1 MKVSL
6 KNIGRGVSLL
16 LLFALCAVGVSA
28 RQATTGSLRGQLAD
42 EFGGVIVG
50 ATVTA
55 TDAAG
60 ASKTAT
66 SDADGNFS
74 LAGLAPG
81 KYTVRAVA
89 PGFALYENAEVE
101 VADGRNKLGKI
112 TLGVS
117 LEKEEVTVASEGPI
131 NVEGSSA
138 GAIVLKGKDLE
149 ALPDDPDELAA
160 ALAALAGPSAG
171 PNGGQIT
178 IDGFEGGRI
187 PSKDSIREI
196 RINDNPLSAE
206 RDQPGFGGIQ
216 ILTKPGTD
224 KLHGSL
230 YSTFN
235 DESLNARNPVLQSK
249 KRPPFQFRQYGG
261 NFSGTL
267 IPKRLSFFFDMERGE
282 TDDNDIVNAT
292 VLDPVTL
299 EPTGF
304 NTAVL
309 TPVRRFNMSPRF
321 DYALNNNHTLVARYS
336 Y

>member
-6 KNIGRGVSLL
+6 KFIGRGVSLL
-16 LLFALCAVGVSA
+16 LLFALCAVGASA
-28 RQATTGSLRGQLAD
+28 RQATGAVRGQLAD
-42 EFGGVIVG
+42 EFGGVTVG
-50 ATVTA
+50 ATVTV
-55 TDAAG
+55 TDSTG
-60 ASKTAT
+60 KSKTVT

-74 LAGLAPG
+74 VVGLAPG
-81 KYTVRAVA
+81 KYNVRAVA
-89 PGFALYENAEVE
+89 AGFALYENAEVD
-101 VADGRNKLGKI
+101 VIAGRNELGKI

-224 KLHGSL
+224 KLRGTA
-230 YSTFN
+230 YGTFN
-235 DESLNARNPVLQSK
+235 DESLNARNPILQSE

-261 NFSGTL
+261 SLSGT
-267 IPKRLSFFFDMERGE
+267 IVPKKVSFFFDLERGE

-292 VLDPVTL
+292 ILDPL
-299 EPTGF
+299 
-304 NTAVL
+304 
-309 TPVRRFNMSPRF
+309 
-321 DYALNNNHTLVARYS
+321 
-336 Y
+336 

>member
-1 MKVSL
+1 MMKVSL
-6 KNIGRGVSLL
+6 KVTGRALALS
-16 LLFALCAVGVSA
+16 LLFALCAGFASA

-50 ATVTA
+50 AAVTA

-66 SDADGNFS
+66 SDSDGNFS

-81 KYTVRAVA
+81 KYIVRAVA
-89 PGFALYENAEVE
+89 PGFSLYENGEVD
-101 VADGRNKLGKI
+101 VAAGRNELGKI

-160 ALAALAGPSAG
+160 ALQALAGPSAG

-187 PSKDSIREI
+187 PSKDSIREV
-196 RINDNPLSAE
+196 RVNDNPLSAE

-216 ILTKPGTD
+216 IFTKPGTD
-224 KLHGSL
+224 KLRVGL
-230 YSTFN
+230 STSFA
-235 DESLNARNPVLQSK
+235 DEALNSRNPFAT
-249 KRPPFQFRQYGG
+249 RREAYQFRRFGG
-261 NFSGTL
+261 NVSGT
-267 IPKRLSFFFDMERGE
+267 IVPKKASFFFDMEQAV
-282 TDDNDIVNAT
+282 TDDNDIINAT
-292 VLDPVTL
+292 VVDPVTL
-299 EPTGF
+299 
-304 NTAVL
+304 AQS
-309 TPVRRFNMSPRF
+309 R
-321 DYALNNNHTLVARYS
+321 LVQTV
-336 Y
+336 